1 MKIKT
6 HRPKTLADALKASRG
21 SPSLLGWPGYRAQP
35 SKSGLGYL
43 ESAAEEAHMEGLFLR
58 WLFTGKL
65 RTRNPIYLLSLT
77 VFGMLTGGIPV
88 ILTLMAFASTRY
100 LFGLFSLIISA
111 PYSLVGIAVLVN
123 VFLSVFTFTPN
134 GKNITGD

>member
-6 HRPKTLADALKASRG
+6 HRPKTLADVLKASRG
-21 SPSLLGWPGYRAQP
+21 SPSLLGWPGYRTQP

-58 WLFTGKL
+58 WLFTGKF

-77 VFGMLTGGIPV
+77 AFGMLTGGIPI
-88 ILTLMAFASTRY
+88 ILTIIALASI
-100 LFGLFSLIISA
+100 GNLFSLFPLVISA
-111 PYSLVGIAVLVN
+111 PYSLVGIAILVN
-123 VFLSVFTFTPN
+123 VFLSVFTPN
-134 GKNITGD
+134 GKSITGD